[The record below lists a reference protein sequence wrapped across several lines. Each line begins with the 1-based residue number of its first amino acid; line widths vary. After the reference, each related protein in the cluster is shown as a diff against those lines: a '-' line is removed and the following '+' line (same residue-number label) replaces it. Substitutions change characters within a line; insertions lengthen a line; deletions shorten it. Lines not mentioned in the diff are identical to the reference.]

1 MSAFTARHA
10 PTLQLTRGSPRGTL
24 TTPTELNGMFESA
37 QMLFFK
43 AETGNAFTILRAG
56 FALTTTALPK
66 TSLFPALVAGF
77 MRVLILQR
85 PGNVKIPFFFTSAV
99 PTSAML
105 EKIFVTTPFFS
116 SHLPATASARAP
128 LLIAT
133 ALDFMA
139 GAIAEPSS
147 RNWDGR
153 GGKSRQ

>member
-56 FALTTTALPK
+56 FALTTTTLPK

-85 PGNVKIPFFFTSAV
+85 PGNVKIPLLFTCFVPMSA
-99 PTSAML
+99 SAFNTADAWDFL
-105 EKIFVTTPFFS
+105 S
-116 SHLPATASARAP
+116 SH
-128 LLIAT
+128 
-133 ALDFMA
+133 
-139 GAIAEPSS
+139 
-147 RNWDGR
+147 
-153 GGKSRQ
+153 